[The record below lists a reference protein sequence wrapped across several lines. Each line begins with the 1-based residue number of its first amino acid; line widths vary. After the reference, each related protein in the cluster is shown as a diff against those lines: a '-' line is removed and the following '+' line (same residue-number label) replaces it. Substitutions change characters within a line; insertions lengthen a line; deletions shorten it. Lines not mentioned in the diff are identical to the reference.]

1 MLWRFF
7 IFKAFFL
14 RGESDPMTSPA
25 LGEARG
31 CVRLLLTKNH
41 PVATQAFRA
50 GAPVNPLGSPQLR
63 KPENEASF
71 IFYMYIILEPARES
85 VATGSCPIRRTNE
98 TDEMKVDAKSCSGLK
113 RDVDDDDDEE
123 ETRTPLKNSRDDVL

>member
-1 MLWRFF
+1 STSDSRNIPSRDSYQSKFSSF
-7 IFKAFFL
+7 II
-14 RGESDPMTSPA
+14 TS
-25 LGEARG
+25 
-31 CVRLLLTKNH
+31 
-41 PVATQAFRA
+41 
-50 GAPVNPLGSPQLR
+50 